1 VGNSIYHGAT
11 VSLTRR
17 LSKRL
22 QFRLG
27 YTWAEA
33 IDDGQDTVAAG
44 SPANVQNAADPGAER
59 ALSSVNQRHR
69 LVSAVMWEPRTF
81 LPGPRFLNVLVNG
94 WRTSSV
100 FMYGSG
106 RPVTAYVDG
115 DANAD
120 GNTVND
126 RLPGYKR
133 NSFTGPD
140 YMTDDLRISRTLR
153 VTEKIRLEL
162 IAESFN
168 LLNRDNQRLNI
179 DDTGFDTTAANFVQ
193 TAKTVNSTQ
202 YPAHFVALNGF
213 LKPTSSFAPRE
224 VQFALRILY

>member
-1 VGNSIYHGAT
+1 
-11 VSLTRR
+11 
-17 LSKRL
+17 
-22 QFRLG
+22 
-27 YTWAEA
+27 
-33 IDDGQDTVAAG
+33 
-44 SPANVQNAADPGAER
+44 
-59 ALSSVNQRHR
+59 
-69 LVSAVMWEPRTF
+69 
-81 LPGPRFLNVLVNG
+81 
-94 WRTSSV
+94 
-100 FMYGSG
+100 
-106 RPVTAYVDG
+106 VDG